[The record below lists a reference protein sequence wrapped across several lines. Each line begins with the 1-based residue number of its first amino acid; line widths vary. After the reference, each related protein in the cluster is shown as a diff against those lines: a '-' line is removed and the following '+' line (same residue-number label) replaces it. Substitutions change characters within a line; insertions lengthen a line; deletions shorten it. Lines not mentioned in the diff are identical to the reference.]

1 MTDLNKYNELFSE
14 KGFFVIE
21 KLLTKNFV
29 KKILKEIYEAK
40 NTDKYFDSKKNLRRV
55 ERLYNK
61 GKTLKILNSK
71 ILFLLNKIFKENFLI
86 FKDKFNAKPPGGDG
100 FFAHFDGVFKFV
112 NPDNKKKN
120 GWYEYSDFFINVL
133 IALDDCNKKN
143 GSIELSKL
151 HRGNFKDLLKKTK
164 NDGTPA
170 LNKTTLSKTKFNL
183 INLKVGDMVF
193 FSNTCP
199 HQSKKNE
206 SNKNRRVLYY
216 TYTKSKYKSK
226 YFQYYRDK
234 KTSKNKLKALEEK

>member
-1 MTDLNKYNELFSE
+1 LTNHNKYNELFSK

-86 FKDKFNAKPPGGDG
+86 FKDKFNAKPTGGYG
-100 FFAHFDGVFKFV
+100 FFAHFDGVFQFV
-112 NPDNKKKN
+112 IQKNVKKN

-133 IALDDCNKKN
+133 IALDECNKKN
-143 GSIELSKL
+143 GSIELSKS
-151 HRGNFKDLLKKTK
+151 HKGNFNDLLKKTK
-164 NDGTPA
+164 NNGTPA
-170 LNKTTLSKTKFNL
+170 LNNNTLYKTKFNL
-183 INLKVGDMVF
+183 INLKIGDVVF

-199 HQSKKNE
+199 HQSKKN
-206 SNKNRRVLYY
+206 
-216 TYTKSKYKSK
+216 
-226 YFQYYRDK
+226 
-234 KTSKNKLKALEEK
+234 